1 LLLKQEGAPM
11 SSTELTGTECDGR
24 VVMVLRGELDVMD
37 TARRSPAAPRGASGF
52 TVAMLSGDLD
62 IVGAPVLREQ
72 LLGLLGV
79 HASQLVIDLSGVSFC
94 DASGLAVLVGTARRV
109 GLLGG
114 VLRLAA
120 PAPSVAAALRVGG
133 LDRYFDI
140 FPDVSAAIA
149 DSQVRWSM
157 PVGTRQEPSD
167 SREPAERR
175 VRSAQSSAPDAG
187 VLRGAV
193 TALLAHCGAWT
204 DADPDRRL
212 TPALRRLAQAY
223 ADSDDVGVI
232 EAARALLAA
241 LVRYP
246 VTHSAAVAAT
256 AGDLRRLLDSGSLPA
271 DRVMSAPGGNGLMP
285 VQVAR
290 SAGATVR

>member
-1 LLLKQEGAPM
+1 M
-11 SSTELTGTECDGR
+11 SRMELTSTECDGR
-24 VVMVLRGELDVMD
+24 VLMALRGELDVMD
-37 TARRSPAAPRGASGF
+37 AAQRGPVVGRGGGGF

-62 IVGAPVLREQ
+62 IAGAPMLREQ

-79 HASQLVIDLSGVSFC
+79 HASRLVIDLSGVSFC
-94 DASGLAVLVGTARRV
+94 DASGLAVLVGTARRA

-133 LDRYFDI
+133 LDRHFDI

-149 DSQVRWSM
+149 NSQARSSM
-157 PVGTRQEPSD
+157 PAGSRQEPAD
-167 SREPAERR
+167 RREPPARR
-175 VRSAQSSAPDAG
+175 ARSAQSAAPDAG

-193 TALLAHCGAWT
+193 AALLAQSGAWT

-212 TPALRRLAQAY
+212 TPTLRTLARAY
-223 ADSDDVGVI
+223 ADSDDLGVI

-246 VTHSAAVAAT
+246 ITHSPAVAAT
-256 AGDLRRLLDSGSLPA
+256 AGDLRRLFDSGTLSA
-271 DRVMSAPGGNGLMP
+271 ERVMSPP
-285 VQVAR
+285 DR
-290 SAGATVR
+290 SAAIR